1 MTIPLSAAGPDP
13 SAQAAAPAAQTA
25 DHQDRDRLFAAR
37 QSLAPLPFARA
48 EGSWLHLTDG
58 RRVLD
63 AASGLICVNVGH
75 GRPSVVRALTEQAAV
90 GAFASP
96 GALRPGPQEQLA
108 RRLTRLVGRPD
119 DRVVLAS
126 TGTAAVE
133 MAISLARLAQR
144 ARGGHRRHRVLTASL
159 SYHGNSAL
167 TLGLSGHRRRRPHSD
182 DAMGLA
188 PAFDPPYPGMH
199 RGCRYAQC
207 RADCADAVRDALG
220 EDPESVAAVLLEPVN
235 GTTGGAYEAP
245 DGYLARVRSL
255 CADQGVLTLHDEVL
269 TGLGRTGGPLAADHR
284 PGASADI
291 TVLSKGLGAGYLP
304 ISAVLVAP
312 RLAEDVL
319 AAGTPLP
326 MMGTMSAT
334 PLQAAVGLAVLDVLE
349 DTGALTDAQGLG
361 TRLGRDLRRT
371 LATVPA
377 VTDVRGRGHYYG
389 VELAPGTLHEA
400 MRRTRERGLLL
411 YPFNGYRHDGG
422 GEGLIVA
429 PPLTASAD
437 ELDFL
442 TEHLRPALA
451 DLPGPTAPPP
461 PAHPGPATVP
471 SPGRPTTHS
480 PVL

>member
-1 MTIPLSAAGPDP
+1 MTIPVSATGPAPAVQPAGHA
-13 SAQAAAPAAQTA
+13 AQA
-25 DHQDRDRLFAAR
+25 HDRLLAAH
-37 QSLAPLPFARA
+37 QSLPPLPFARA

-75 GRPSVVRALTEQAAV
+75 GRPSVVRALTEQATT

-96 GALRPGPQEQLA
+96 GALRPGLQEQLA
-108 RRLTRLVGRPD
+108 RRLSRLVGRPD

-133 MAISLARLAQR
+133 MAICLARLAQR

-167 TLGLSGHRRRRPHSD
+167 TLGLSGHRRRRPHPD

-188 PAFDPPYPGMH
+188 PAFDPPYPDLH
-199 RGCRYAQC
+199 RGCRHAQC
-207 RADCADAVRDALG
+207 RADCADAVQDALR
-220 EDPESVAAVLLEPVN
+220 EDPESVAAVLMEPVN

-269 TGLGRTGGPLAADHR
+269 TGLGRTGRPLAADHW
-284 PGASADI
+284 PGVSADL

-304 ISAVLVAP
+304 VSAVLVAP
-312 RLAEDVL
+312 HLAEDIL
-319 AAGTPLP
+319 AAGAPVP

-361 TRLGRDLRRT
+361 AGLGTDLRRT
-371 LATVPA
+371 LADVPA
-377 VTDVRGRGHYYG
+377 VTDVRGRGHFYG
-389 VELAPGTLHEA
+389 IELAPGTLNEA
-400 MRRTRERGLLL
+400 MRRTRAQGLLL

-429 PPLTASAD
+429 PPLTASQD
-437 ELDFL
+437 ELSFL
-442 TEHLRPALA
+442 TEHLRPALQ
-451 DLPGPTAPPP
+451 DLPGPAALPA
-461 PAHPGPATVP
+461 PAHTSPATVP
-471 SPGRPTTHS
+471 SSALPMTHS